1 MFLGEYNCSIDA
13 KNRMAIP
20 SVIRKTVESDGNDLT
35 LYISK
40 GIEQCLYLYPKKQFD
55 EMVVDKLKSLP
66 ATSQK
71 VRSFKRILSSRYNIL
86 DGWDKQGR
94 IVIPQ
99 NQKEHAGLG
108 KDVIV
113 IGAMDLIEI
122 WDVEQWKKFNKDNEG
137 NFAELSEEMTLM
149 QSL

>member
-66 ATSQK
+66 TTSQK
-71 VRSFKRILSSRYNIL
+71 VRNYKRMLFSRFNPL
-86 DGWDKQGR
+86 EGWDKQGR
-94 IVIPQ
+94 IVVPQ
-99 NQKEHAGLG
+99 NLKEYAGLG

-113 IGAMDLIEI
+113 IGAMDLVEI
-122 WDVEQWKKFNKDNEG
+122 WDVEQWGKFNKDNEE
-137 NFAELSEEMTLM
+137 NFAELSEEMTSM
-149 QSL
+149 QSS

>member
-1 MFLGEYNCSIDA
+1 MFLGEYNCSIDT

-20 SVIRKTVESDGNDLT
+20 SVIRKTIEGEGDDPT

-40 GIEQCLYLYPKKQFD
+40 GFEQCLYLYPKKQFD

-66 ATSQK
+66 GTSQK
-71 VRSFKRILSSRYNIL
+71 VRSFKRLLFSRYNAL

-94 IVIPQ
+94 IVVPQ
-99 NQKEHAGLG
+99 NQKEYAGLG

-122 WDVEQWKKFNKDNEG
+122 WDVEHWKRFNKDNEDKLV
-137 NFAELSEEMTLM
+137 ELSEEITLM
-149 QSL
+149 Q